1 MDITY
6 SFMLPIVQYFA
17 KVTHSYGWAI
27 VLLTL
32 LVRVLVWPLVS
43 QSTRSMQRL
52 SQLQPKIK
60 ELQERYK
67 DDPQLFQQKAM
78 EFYSKNKVNP
88 MGGCLPTLIQLPILI
103 ALYATFAGPP
113 FGDKIIN
120 VPVNVV
126 EQKPG
131 IQLKKDEASKDNSPY
146 VSKEGVLSKIVVF
159 PGEMTIAE
167 GEKVNFG
174 TRAID
179 GQQPADFKPDWGV
192 LNKDSKP
199 APPEEAVIDA
209 EGHAEFK
216 KAGNYR
222 VTGHVHGVA
231 HNEPF
236 LFVTSLGK
244 VVAGAD
250 LLKPQNF
257 DSLGL
262 ILLFGITMY
271 ISQKLTMPTAKKDPS
286 QMDENE
292 LVQYRTSQ
300 LMPVMITGTFLF
312 VPLPTGV
319 YVYFVLSNI
328 VQTLQTALLMRMPA
342 PPLVDV
348 TGDDPPPS
356 SSSKADGTKRKADG
370 PNTDGPK
377 SDKPKSNGSKPSGST
392 GEIDGHK
399 IQVDGQKIQLPDA
412 KKKKKKR

>member
-6 SFMLPIVQYFA
+6 QLMLPIVQYFA

-32 LVRVLVWPLVS
+32 LVRIIVWPLVS

-67 DDPQLFQQKAM
+67 DDPQVFQQKAM

-88 MGGCLPTLIQLPILI
+88 MGGCLPTLIQLPVLI

-113 FGDKIIN
+113 FGDKVIN

-126 EQKPG
+126 EQKQG
-131 IQLKKDEASKDNSPY
+131 VQLKKDEASKDNSPY
-146 VSKEGVLSKIVVF
+146 VSKSGDLSKLVVF
-159 PGEMTIAE
+159 PGEMTIVP
-167 GEKVNFG
+167 GEKVDFG

-179 GQQPADFKPDWGV
+179 GKQPEDFKPHWAV
-192 LNKDSKP
+192 LKDNKP
-199 APPEEAVIDA
+199 ALPQDATIDA

-216 KAGNYR
+216 TIGSYSVKNN
-222 VTGHVHGVA
+222 VQGVA
-231 HNEPF
+231 RTESF
-236 LFVTSLGK
+236 GFVQSLGK
-244 VVAGAD
+244 VVAGTD
-250 LLKPQNF
+250 LLKPENL
-257 DSLGL
+257 DSLSL
-262 ILLFGITMY
+262 ILLFGITMWA
-271 ISQKLTMPTAKKDPS
+271 SQKLTMPTAKKNPS
-286 QMDENE
+286 EMDENE

-328 VQTLQTALLMRMPA
+328 VQTLQTGLLMKMPA

-348 TGDDPPPS
+348 TDDSPS
-356 SSSKADGTKRKADG
+356 PKADGSKRKADA
-370 PNTDGPK
+370 PKTDR
-377 SDKPKSNGSKPSGST
+377 SNGSKPSGST
-392 GEIDGHK
+392 GDIDGSKLKVNDGSK
-399 IQVDGQKIQLPDA
+399 IQVPPSDA

>member
-67 DDPQLFQQKAM
+67 DDPAVFQQKAM

-113 FGDKIIN
+113 FGDKMIN

-131 IQLKKDEASKDNSPY
+131 IQIKKDEASKDNSPF
-146 VSKEGVLSKIVVF
+146 VSKEGALSKVVIF
-159 PGEMTIAE
+159 PGEMTIPE
-167 GEKVNFG
+167 GEKVDFG

-179 GQQPADFKPDWGV
+179 GKQPEDFKPSWSV
-192 LNKDSKP
+192 LKDNKP
-199 APPEEAVIDA
+199 AVAEDAIIDA
-209 EGHAEFK
+209 DGHAEFK
-216 KAGNYR
+216 KVGSYR
-222 VTGHVHGVA
+222 VTGVVHGVA
-231 HNEPF
+231 RNEPF

-244 VVAGAD
+244 VVAGVD
-250 LLKPQNF
+250 LLKPQNL
-257 DSLGL
+257 DSLSL
-262 ILLFGITMY
+262 ILLFGITMF

-328 VQTLQTALLMRMPA
+328 VQTLQTALLMKMPA

-356 SSSKADGTKRKADG
+356 SKADGTKRKADG
-370 PNTDGPK
+370 PKADGPK

-392 GEIDGHK
+392 GEIDGSK
-399 IQVDGQKIQLPDA
+399 IQLDGQKIQLSDA